1 MTVNR
6 YSSRQQKLDASLLQ
20 ARLADAASYDRIA
33 GYFRSSLLEVAG
45 EAIEKVS
52 GKVRVVCNSDLEP
65 IDVETAKAA
74 QQAMRQSWCASEPEK
89 LAANTAGRARF
100 GRLFDLLASG
110 KLEVR
115 VLPDEAFGLVHGK
128 AGVIRYADERAI
140 SFLGSVNE
148 SLSAWRLNYE
158 LMWEDDSPE
167 AVAWVQAEFDAL
179 WNHPMAVPLADF
191 IVQDVKRLADR
202 QVTKLEDW
210 RADAQA
216 SAASAAVESPVYRQE
231 FGLWAH
237 QKYFVKL
244 AFDAHRRGTAR
255 FVLADQVGLG
265 KTVQL
270 ALAALLMA
278 LTGSKPV
285 LILVPKPLMKQW
297 QEELRDLLGI
307 PSAIWLG
314 DAWLDEQ
321 GIEHPVTGPEGI
333 RRCPRRFGIVSQGL
347 VVAGNEVT
355 VHLLSMTFE
364 CVICDESHRARR
376 KKIDP
381 KDLTPRPEYNNL
393 AAFLA
398 QISPRTKSMMLA
410 TATPVQLHPIEAWD
424 LLAILSAGNEAVL
437 GNDWSEWRKP
447 ENCLPVVMGEDA
459 LSADVFEVWPWV
471 RNPLPPRGE
480 GPNFRLLRQ
489 RLNLDD
495 GTHVAPGDL
504 ISSMNSP
511 TRTLLSQVAHE
522 FGRNHNPFIRH
533 IVRRTRQYLE
543 DTIDPAT
550 GEPYLKPVR
559 VKLFGEGEDEAVP
572 LPPYL
577 QDAYDAAQEFCRL
590 LSQRVKGAG
599 FLKTLLLRRM
609 GSSIYAGR
617 RTTEKMLS
625 TWGTG
630 DLFANKRTDNDE
642 AVDAD
647 DDAEPTIPA
656 VESEMKNLTAPE
668 RAELARCL
676 KALEV
681 SQDRDPK
688 FQQVLDYLV
697 GQSWLEQGCIIFSQY
712 FDSAWWLAESLSREH
727 FPEEPIGL
735 YAGGANSGI
744 LIGGQF
750 KACAR
755 DDIKAKVKHGEI
767 RLIIGTDAASEGL
780 NLQRLGTLINL
791 DLPWNPTRLEQ
802 RKGRIQR
809 IGQIRDEIFVCNLR
823 YRGSVEDR
831 VHQLLSSR
839 LEYIFDLFG
848 QIPDVLESLWI
859 DVAQGEI
866 EEARRLIDGIKQ
878 THPFDD
884 RYAKVENLDWESCAK
899 VLSANEMHKAL
910 STGW

>member
-6 YSSRQQKLDASLLQ
+6 YSSRQQKLDSSLLQ

-45 EAIEKVS
+45 EAIEKVA

-89 LAANTAGRARF
+89 LAANTAGRTRF

-447 ENCLPVVMGEDA
+447 ENCLPVVMGEET
-459 LSADVFEVWPWV
+459 LSADVFEAWPWV

-755 DDIKAKVKHGEI
+755 DDIKAKVKHGQI

>member
-1 MTVNR
+1 MSLTR
-6 YSSRQQKLDASLLQ
+6 HSSRKAPLGQSVLATKLAGAS
-20 ARLADAASYDRIA
+20 SYDRIA

-45 EAIEKVS
+45 EAIEAVT

-65 IDVETAKAA
+65 MDVATAKAA
-74 QQAMRQSWCASEPEK
+74 QQAIRQSWCAAKPEA
-89 LAANTAGRARF
+89 LATTQAGRNRF

-115 VLPDEAFGLVHGK
+115 VLPDAAFGLVHGK
-128 AGVIRYADERAI
+128 AGVIRYANGRAT

-148 SLSAWRLNYE
+148 SITAWTLNYE
-158 LMWEDDSPE
+158 LLWEDEDAES
-167 AVAWVQAEFDAL
+167 VDWVQTEFDAL
-179 WNHPMAVPLADF
+179 WTHPMAVPLADF
-191 IVQDVKRLADR
+191 VAMDAQRLAHREETPID
-202 QVTKLEDW
+202 VW
-210 RADAQA
+210 RRDAQA
-216 SAASAAVESPVYRQE
+216 DPASAAVETPVYRQE

-244 AFDAHRRGTAR
+244 AFDAHRRGSAR

-278 LTGSKPV
+278 LTGDKPV
-285 LILVPKPLMKQW
+285 LVLVPKPLMRQW
-297 QEELRDLLGI
+297 QDELRDLLGI

-314 DAWLDEQ
+314 NAWLDEQ
-321 GIEHPVTGPEGI
+321 GIEHPVSGAEGV

-347 VVAGNEVT
+347 VVAGNDIVN
-355 VHLLSMTFE
+355 HMLALQYE

-376 KKIDP
+376 RKVDP
-381 KDLTPRPEYNNL
+381 TDLNAHPEMNNL
-393 AAFLA
+393 AAFLGR
-398 QISPRTKSMMLA
+398 ISPRTKSMLLA

-424 LLAILSAGNEAVL
+424 LLAILSAGNDAVL

-447 ENCLPVVMGEDA
+447 ERCLPLVMGDEELPD
-459 LSADVFEVWPWV
+459 DVFGAWPWV
-471 RNPLPPRGE
+471 RNPLPPKSE
-480 GPNFRLLRQ
+480 GSNFRLLRQ
-489 RLNLDD
+489 RLGIDD
-495 GTHVAPGDL
+495 GVNVAPGEV
-504 ISSMNSP
+504 ISSINNP
-511 TRTLLSQVAHE
+511 TRTLLAQVSRG
-522 FGRNHNPFIRH
+522 FGRAHNPFIRH

-559 VKLFGEGEDEAVP
+559 VRLFGEGQDEAVT

-577 QDAYDAAQEFCRL
+577 QDAYEAAGEFCRL
-590 LSQRVKGAG
+590 LSHRVQGAG

-609 GSSIYAGR
+609 GSSIYAGTQ
-617 RTTEKMLS
+617 TTRKMLA
-625 TWGTG
+625 TWGNG
-630 DLFANKRTDNDE
+630 ALFAKSSDEEEGGEGDE
-642 AVDAD
+642 ASA
-647 DDAEPTIPA
+647 AA
-656 VESEMKNLTAPE
+656 VAESEMKKLTAEE
-668 RAELARCL
+668 RGELARCL

-681 SQDRDPK
+681 NHDRDPK
-688 FQQVLDYLV
+688 FQRVLDYLI
-697 GQSWLEQGCIIFSQY
+697 GDNWLALGCIIFSQY
-712 FDSAWWLAESLSREH
+712 FDSAWWLAEALSRDH
-727 FPEEPIGL
+727 LPDEPIGL

-744 LIGGQF
+744 LVRGQF

-755 DDIKAKVKHGEI
+755 DEIKSKVKLGEI
-767 RLIIGTDAASEGL
+767 RLVVGTDAASEGL

-809 IGQIRDEIFVCNLR
+809 IGQIRDEVFVCNLR

-839 LEYIFDLFG
+839 LESIFGLFG

-859 DVAQGEI
+859 EVAQGEVAD
-866 EEARRLIDGIKQ
+866 ARKLIDGVQ
-878 THPFDD
+878 QVHPFDG
-884 RYAKVENLDWESCAK
+884 RYAKVENIDWETCAK
-899 VLSANEMHKAL
+899 VLSESEKQKLL

>member
-1 MTVNR
+1 MTVR
-6 YSSRQQKLDASLLQ
+6 RHSSRREKLDASLLQ
-20 ARLADAASYDRIA
+20 ARLAGAASYDRIA
-33 GYFRSSLLEVAG
+33 GFFRSSLLEVAG
-45 EAIEKVS
+45 EAIEGVT

-65 IDVETAKAA
+65 MDVATAKAA
-74 QQAMRQSWCASEPEK
+74 QQSMRQSWCASEPER
-89 LAANTAGRARF
+89 LATNEAGRGRFAR
-100 GRLFDLLASG
+100 LYELLASG

-115 VLPDEAFGLVHGK
+115 VLPDEVFGLVHGK
-128 AGVIRYADERAI
+128 AGVIRYSDGRAT

-148 SLSAWRLNYE
+148 SLTAWKLNYE
-158 LMWEDDSPE
+158 LMWEDDSNE
-167 AVAWVQAEFDAL
+167 SVDWVQEEFDAL
-179 WNHPMAVPLADF
+179 WNHPQAIPLADF
-191 IVQDVKRLADR
+191 VVQDIKRLAHR
-202 QVTKLEDW
+202 QETPIEDW
-210 RADAQA
+210 RRDAQA
-216 SAASAAVESPVYRQE
+216 DPAAAAVESPVYRQE

-278 LTGSKPV
+278 LTGDKPV
-285 LILVPKPLMKQW
+285 LILVPKPLMRQW
-297 QEELRDLLGI
+297 QDELRDLLGI
-307 PSAIWLG
+307 PSAMWVG

-321 GIEHPVTGPEGI
+321 GIEHPVSGPEGV

-347 VVAGNEVT
+347 VVAGNEIVR
-355 VHLLSMTFE
+355 HLLSMGFE

-376 KKIDP
+376 RKIDP
-381 KDLTPRPEYNNL
+381 NDLNPKPEYNKL
-393 AAFLA
+393 ATFLA
-398 QISPRTKSMMLA
+398 EISPRTKSMLLA

-424 LLAILSAGNEAVL
+424 LLSILSAGNEAVL

-447 ENCLPVVMGEDA
+447 DNCLPVVMGEQP
-459 LSADVFEVWPWV
+459 LSGDVYEAWPWV
-471 RNPLPPRGE
+471 RNPLPPRSE

-489 RLNLDD
+489 RLSLDD
-495 GTHVAPGDL
+495 GTHVAAGDL
-504 ISSMNSP
+504 ISSMSGP
-511 TRTLLSQVAHE
+511 TRTLLGQVAHG

-550 GEPYLKPVR
+550 GESYLKPVR
-559 VKLFGEGEDEAVP
+559 VRLFGEGEDEAVT

-590 LSQRVKGAG
+590 LGQRVRGAG

-609 GSSIYAGR
+609 GSSIYAGK

-630 DLFANKRTDNDE
+630 VPFTDRDE
-642 AVDAD
+642 EEDED
-647 DDAEPTIPA
+647 DGLDNGTAE
-656 VESEMKNLTAPE
+656 VMSEMKNLTAEE

-688 FQQVLDYLV
+688 FQRVLDYLKREN
-697 GQSWLEQGCIIFSQY
+697 WLAQGCIIFSQY
-712 FDSAWWLAESLSREH
+712 FDSAWWLAEALSRDH
-727 FPEEPIGL
+727 LPEEPIGL

-744 LIGGQF
+744 LLGGQF
-750 KACAR
+750 KACPR

-767 RLIIGTDAASEGL
+767 RLLIGTDAASEGL

-809 IGQIRDEIFVCNLR
+809 IGQVRDEVFVCNLR

-859 DVAQGEI
+859 DVAQGEV
-866 EEARRLIDGIKQ
+866 EEAKKRIDGLEHS
-878 THPFDD
+878 HPFDD
-884 RYAKVENLDWESCAK
+884 RYAKVDNVDWESCAK
-899 VLSANEMHKAL
+899 VLSENEKRKVLVA
-910 STGW
+910 GW